1 MRPFRFDSKALLGIL
16 VLLTGNVLE
25 LVSLPSATCYS
36 VENVGSYC
44 EEESWANMSQPVQQ
58 YLRDQGWTSVMWSKH
73 STEDP
78 YWDLD
83 WYEMPS
89 EWQNALLVLGW
100 NEDTWDAENHE
111 QPLSHY
117 TPWKKLTREE
127 QEAAQ
132 VLGFVEDEWLWG
144 YWGEAF
150 NPTVVRNLNVPE
162 LQAMDL
168 DYLASL
174 DVMVEL
180 RDGDTV
186 GDDEYGE
193 RKNMHMSEYIQALKS
208 GSKLYLKYEDHDAF
222 KQHIR
227 HEVGEK
233 VLNHLV
239 PAIRKSTL
247 RDQGLYKTVYDYVRF
262 TDSNWLIWVGGAN
275 TSTSMHWDADSFNFL
290 WVVQGRKRVVLLPND
305 NRTAGF
311 YDCQVEVE
319 EGEHSCWTGV
329 DILSGPLPPHAV
341 EIEIGPGEGVYLPYL
356 SW

>member
-1 MRPFRFDSKALLGIL
+1 MVFRFISQALWLML
-16 VLLTGNVLE
+16 VYSGSIGAWSW
-25 LVSLPSATCYS
+25 SLPSATCYS
-36 VENVGSYC
+36 VENVGGYC
-44 EEESWANMSQPVQQ
+44 EDDNWANISQPVQQ
-58 YLRDQGWTSVMWSKH
+58 YLRDQGWTSIMWAKH
-73 STEDP
+73 SNDDP

-83 WYEMPS
+83 WHEMPL
-89 EWQNALLVLGW
+89 EWQKALITLGW
-100 NEDTWDAENHE
+100 TEETWGDDDKNK

-144 YWGEAF
+144 YWGEEF
-150 NPTVVRNLNVPE
+150 NPVVVRNLSVPE
-162 LQAMDL
+162 LQVMDL

-186 GDDEYGE
+186 GDDEYGI
-193 RKNMHMSEYIQALKS
+193 RKNMHMSEYIQALRT

-227 HEVGEK
+227 HDVGEK
-233 VLNHLV
+233 VLKHLV
-239 PAIRKSTL
+239 PAIQKSTL
-247 RDQGLYKTVYDYVRF
+247 RDQGLYKRVYDYVQF

-290 WVVQGRKRVVLLPND
+290 WVVQGRKRVVLIPND
-305 NRTAGF
+305 NRTAGY

-319 EGEHSCWTGV
+319 EGEHSCWTGI
-329 DILSGPLPPHAV
+329 DILSGPLPSHAV
-341 EIEIGPGEGVYLPYL
+341 EIEIGPGEGIYLPYL